1 MKNRTSIYKNLQ
13 FRTGTG
19 DAYYQIRITKNGINY
34 GMDKIVS
41 CDVQQMLCGGGI
53 GVEIGQACAATCTL
67 VLFESS
73 ANWERMAKFT
83 VSFRIV
89 SGDGM
94 ENTSW
99 YDIGQFYT
107 DTRSEDNAG
116 QLTIVAYDSMLLM
129 EKTWTDSIPSEDLPA
144 SWPITARAWAT
155 LIQENNLATFAD
167 LTQLD
172 DTIAFV
178 GLDTTSS
185 IRDVL
190 KSIATVH
197 GGNWTVL
204 ANGNLSL
211 IQYVNLVDEDP
222 TDTDAY
228 IDLGQA
234 EESIETSPA
243 LPAVTG
249 VHLETDAGTVMEY
262 GSDSGYVVR
271 AVCNVATTEGITE
284 FCLTKVGQFI
294 YKPFTAYNVCID
306 PAIELGDSVKIN
318 GVGYQV
324 MALDL
329 RLNGLITATVS
340 APYDQEV
347 DHEYAFP
354 NKDAQTYRKVMAAV
368 EEGMSDY
375 VTKEEHESSL
385 VQTEQSITA
394 TVSATY
400 VTQNVYNEQIAEIQ
414 SQLDG
419 SIQTWSGNAVPT
431 LNNEP
436 AVDWT
441 TAGEKA
447 EHVGDT
453 YFVNSDAGIP
463 EAGNYYRFENNN
475 GVYSWQIITDSAL
488 TEALA
493 QAAAAQ
499 AAADAAQDSADAAQS
514 TANSASATAQLKGR
528 IFVVQPT
535 PPYDKGDL
543 WFNSTSSDIK
553 VCTREGGRQ
562 TGSFVSSDW
571 VKRDK
576 YTDDTSL
583 NNFINNVYNVAVQSI
598 QNQIDQKAETYY
610 QDTDPAVQWG
620 AAIAGIAVVGI
631 DKIGVWDSS
640 EHEGD
645 LWFRTTDKTT
655 WYFDGSEWVQQ
666 SIPDEVFDQID
677 GKAQIFVG
685 QPYAPYHVGDL
696 WFKSAEDD
704 IKTCISQ
711 RIEPEGAFNEAD
723 WVKYN
728 KYTDDTKANQVDQ
741 NLTTFKNTFS
751 INPQD
756 IRAEVEKRV
765 ISNHSE
771 TRTSFGWL
779 LNDTAHIWYSNNNEV
794 VRFNQSGVYVK
805 GEIRATTGYIG
816 NDSSGFTIGATNIRN
831 TMTSLAD
838 TTNDGI
844 YIGTD
849 GIALGKGKFKVTKAG
864 VITATSG
871 TIGGFTIT
879 ASSMY
884 TNNQS
889 SYSGTGSG
897 IYMGSSGF
905 RIGSKFKVDN
915 SGNLT
920 LTGGSISINDSGGSV
935 AFSVSNVGAVTATNL
950 TLNGG
955 SININNKFK
964 VDSSG
969 NLTAS
974 SGTFSGNVY
983 AKNIQ
988 YGGTAGTLN
997 GGAIATNTL
1006 NGDRLLDGSIY
1017 GSSSGT
1023 GKIRQ
1028 GSLTG
1033 LDVAQNTISGG
1044 SGGNIKSNTLSD
1056 LNVVSSGY
1064 STAALGEGIKNTL
1077 TSADTLALGMNA
1089 STASRL
1095 SYFAAKNISATSSM
1109 YAPEFYVELGNDNQL
1124 GLKEHYH
1131 TITISDGKVQLGK
1144 PTKTKPSPFEL
1155 GDIVDSL
1162 AAVRVG
1168 VNDYEK
1174 ISNAW
1179 YVPVKA
1185 TAYKA
1190 GGQSS
1195 TYEIAS
1201 ETKNVNVNDVYNYGK
1216 NSVDI
1221 STITAQTF
1229 SVVSSDK
1236 SIAVADANTDY
1247 TSPNIR
1253 ARVKIDLA
1261 SDGSVTKSVYAR
1273 VSLNGTKA
1281 RNAGRNGITV
1291 KAFGYER
1298 DEYGAIDYSECYA
1311 TLGDDDG
1318 TTRTVGSLDNSEALG
1333 WAYRYGLDDAVDS
1346 FTIARTGVN
1355 DYTQIGNAWYVPVK
1369 ATVYK
1374 TGGQT
1379 TDNITGTDTK
1389 NVNVNDVVN
1398 AARSYGCN
1406 GTVQITSTSGDSAYV
1421 KIYDRE
1427 GSQVFGRWISYSDNP
1442 YSFSN

>member
-19 DAYYQIRITKNGINY
+19 DAYYQIRITKNGIY
-34 GMDKIVS
+34 YDMDKIVS
-41 CDVQQMLCGGGI
+41 CDVQQMLCGSGI

-144 SWPITARAWAT
+144 SFPITAKAWAT
-155 LIQENNLATFAD
+155 LIQDNNLATFAD

-284 FCLTKVGQFI
+284 FCLTKVSQFI

-306 PAIELGDSVKIN
+306 PAIELGDSVMIN

-347 DHEYAFP
+347 DHEYAVP

-400 VTQNVYNEQIAEIQ
+400 VTQNIYNEQIAEIQ

-431 LNNEP
+431 LNNAP

-475 GVYSWQIITDSAL
+475 GVYSWQLITDSAL

-535 PPYDKGDL
+535 PPYDQGDL
-543 WFNSTSSDIK
+543 WFNSTTSDIK
-553 VCTREGGRQ
+553 VCIKDGGRQ

-610 QDTDPAVQWG
+610 QDNDPALQWG

-631 DKIGVWDSS
+631 DKIGIWDSS

-711 RIEPEGAFNEAD
+711 RLEPEGAFNEAD

-871 TIGGFTIT
+871 TIGGFTIN

-884 TNNQS
+884 TNGQS
-889 SYSGTGSG
+889 SYSGTGNG

-905 RIGSKFKVDN
+905 RIGSKFKVDTA
-915 SGNLT
+915 GNVT
-920 LTGGSISINDSGGSV
+920 CGNI
-935 AFSVSNVGAVTATNL
+935 TAT
-950 TLNGG
+950 
-955 SININNKFK
+955 
-964 VDSSG
+964 
-969 NLTAS
+969 
-974 SGTFSGNVY
+974 SGTFEGNVY

-988 YGGTAGTLN
+988 YGGSAGTLN
-997 GGAIATNTL
+997 GAALQTGTVN
-1006 NGDRLLDGSIY
+1006 
-1017 GSSSGT
+1017 GSSITPLTISGGT
-1023 GKIRQ
+1023 NGQIAHQ
-1028 GSLTG
+1028 SIGSL
-1033 LDVAQNTISGG
+1033 DIASNSISGG
-1044 SGGNIKSNTLSD
+1044 SGGHIQSNTLTD

-1064 STAALGEGIKNTL
+1064 TTGALAEGIKNTL

-1109 YAPEFYVELGNDNQL
+1109 YAPEFYIELGNDNQL

-1201 ETKNVNVNDVYNYGK
+1201 DTKKVNVNDVYNYGK

-1247 TSPNIR
+1247 TSPNLR
-1253 ARVKIDLA
+1253 ARVKINLA
-1261 SDGSVTKSVYAR
+1261 SDGSITKSVYAR

-1298 DEYGAIDYSECYA
+1298 NDNNEIDYSECYV
-1311 TLGDDDG
+1311 TLGDDSG

-1333 WAYRYGLDDAVDS
+1333 WAYRYGLNDAVDS

-1374 TGGQT
+1374 TGGQSPE
-1379 TDNITGTDTK
+1379 NITGTDTK

>member
-1 MKNRTSIYKNLQ
+1 MKTRDSTYKNLQ

-19 DAYYQIRITKNGINY
+19 DAYYQIRITKNGIY
-34 GMDKIVS
+34 YDMDKIVS
-41 CDVQQMLCGGGI
+41 CDVQQMLCGSGI
-53 GVEIGQACAATCTL
+53 GVEIGQACASTCTL

-116 QLTIVAYDSMLLM
+116 RLTIIAYDSMLLM

-144 SWPITARAWAT
+144 SFPITARAWAT
-155 LIQENNLATFAD
+155 LIQQHNLATFAD

-172 DTIAFV
+172 NTIAFV

-211 IQYVNLVDEDP
+211 IQYVNLVDDDP

-249 VHLETDAGTVMEY
+249 VHLETDAGTVMQY

-284 FCLTKVGQFI
+284 FCLTKVNHFV
-294 YKPFTAYNVCID
+294 YKPFTAYNVCLD
-306 PAIELGDSVKIN
+306 PAVELGDSVMIN

-347 DHEYAFP
+347 DHEYAVP
-354 NKDAQTYRKVMAAV
+354 NKDAQTYRKVMDAV
-368 EEGMSDY
+368 EEGMSNY

-394 TVSATY
+394 TVAATY
-400 VTQNVYNEQIAEIQ
+400 VTQEIYNDQIAEIQ

-419 SIQTWSGNAVPT
+419 AIQSWSGNAVPT

-436 AVDWT
+436 AVNWT

-475 GVYSWQIITDSAL
+475 GVFSWQLLNDTAL

-493 QAAAAQ
+493 KAAAAQ
-499 AAADAAQDSADAAQS
+499 AAAEAAQDSADAAQS
-514 TANSASATAQLKGR
+514 TADSASATAQLKGR

-543 WFNSTSSDIK
+543 WFNSTSNDIR
-553 VCTREGGRQ
+553 VCMREGGRQ
-562 TGSFVSSDW
+562 TGSFVESDW
-571 VKRDK
+571 EKRDK
-576 YTDDTSL
+576 YTDDSALT
-583 NNFINNVYNVAVQSI
+583 NFINNVYNIAIQSI
-598 QNQIDQKAETYY
+598 QQQVDQKAETYY
-610 QDTDPAVQWG
+610 QDTDPSIEWG

-631 DKIGVWDSS
+631 DKIGVWGAE

-645 LWFRTTDKTT
+645 LWFRTTDNTT
-655 WYFDGSEWVQQ
+655 WFFNGSEWVQQ
-666 SIPDEVFDQID
+666 SVPQDVFDQID

-685 QPYAPYHVGDL
+685 QPYTPYRVGDL
-696 WFKSAEDD
+696 WFQSVNDD
-704 IKTCISQ
+704 IKTCIAN
-711 RIEPEGAFNEAD
+711 RLEGDFVEAD

-741 NLTTFKNTFS
+741 SLTTFKNTFS
-751 INPQD
+751 INPED

-765 ISNHSE
+765 IANKTE
-771 TRTSFGWL
+771 TVNSFGWKL
-779 LNDTAHIWYSNNNEV
+779 TDSAHIWYANGSEV
-794 VRFNQSGVYVK
+794 VRFNQSGAYVK

-816 NDSSGFTIGATNIRN
+816 NENTGFKIEATSIRN
-831 TMTSLAD
+831 GMTALND
-838 TTNDGI
+838 TTNNGI

-849 GIALGKGKFKVTKAG
+849 GVALGKGNFKVTSQG
-864 VITATSG
+864 VITAKSG

-884 TNNQS
+884 TNGQS
-889 SYSGTGSG
+889 SYSGTGNG
-897 IYMGSSGF
+897 IHMGSSGL
-905 RIGSKFKVDN
+905 RIGSKFKVDTA
-915 SGNLT
+915 GN
-920 LTGGSISINDSGGSV
+920 
-935 AFSVSNVGAVTATNL
+935 VTC
-950 TLNGG
+950 G
-955 SININNKFK
+955 NI
-964 VDSSG
+964 
-969 NLTAS
+969 TAS
-974 SGTFSGNVY
+974 SGTFEGNVY

-988 YGGTAGTLN
+988 YGGSAGTLN
-997 GGAIATNTL
+997 GAALQTGTVN
-1006 NGDRLLDGSIY
+1006 
-1017 GSSSGT
+1017 GSSIT
-1023 GKIRQ
+1023 P
-1028 GSLTG
+1028 L
-1033 LDVAQNTISGG
+1033 TISGG
-1044 SGGNIKSNTLSD
+1044 TNGQIAHQSIGSLDIAGNSISGGTGGHIKSNTLTD

-1064 STAALGEGIKNTL
+1064 TTGALAQGIKNTL
-1077 TSADTLALGMNA
+1077 TSADTLALGMSS
-1089 STASRL
+1089 STARSL
-1095 SYFAAKNISATSSM
+1095 SYFAANQIAAFSSV
-1109 YAPEFYVELGNDNQL
+1109 YAPEVYVELGGDSQL
-1124 GLKEHYH
+1124 GLKTHYH
-1131 TITISDGKVQLGK
+1131 TIQIVDGKVQLGQ
-1144 PTKTKPSPFEL
+1144 PTRTKPDPFDL
-1155 GDIVDSL
+1155 GDVVDSL
-1162 AAVRVG
+1162 KAVRIG
-1168 VNDYEK
+1168 TRDYKK
-1174 ISNAW
+1174 IGNAW
-1179 YVPVKA
+1179 YVPIKS

-1195 TYEIAS
+1195 AYEIAS
-1201 ETKNVNVNDVYNYGK
+1201 GNTDVNVNDVYNLGQ
-1216 NSVDI
+1216 SEV
-1221 STITAQTF
+1221 TVT
-1229 SVVSSDK
+1229 
-1236 SIAVADANTDY
+1236 
-1247 TSPNIR
+1247 
-1253 ARVKIDLA
+1253 A
-1261 SDGSVTKSVYAR
+1261 SDGGVNWNNSYKMYYYTGRATGS
-1273 VSLNGTKA
+1273 NGET
-1281 RNAGRNGITV
+1281 
-1291 KAFGYER
+1291 
-1298 DEYGAIDYSECYA
+1298 
-1311 TLGDDDG
+1311 
-1318 TTRTVGSLDNSEALG
+1318 
-1333 WAYRYGLDDAVDS
+1333 DS
-1346 FTIARTGVN
+1346 FTQYFNPTEAIEWGKSQGGYSNYVYSTSSAWTSRNNHPVCRVTTIVYGVTSGG
-1355 DYTQIGNAWYVPVK
+1355 DYVQLAS
-1369 ATVYK
+1369 
-1374 TGGQT
+1374 
-1379 TDNITGTDTK
+1379 GTD
-1389 NVNVNDVVN
+1389 DYE
-1398 AARSYGCN
+1398 R
-1406 GTVQITSTSGDSAYV
+1406 
-1421 KIYDRE
+1421 
-1427 GSQVFGRWISYSDNP
+1427 P
-1442 YSFSN
+1442 Y